1 MTKGRRLSKANT
13 GRPTEAMKL
22 FAVMCNQPERLG
34 AALAP
39 VRPLLRVRHPVSR
52 WGLAYDHGGEVLLVR
67 TPKPADE
74 VDLASPL
81 EDLASDCVLAQA
93 AGDVRTSVPD
103 NTPPFRFRRWMFAQ
117 LGEFDVARV
126 WPRATARI
134 PEFLRRNLR
143 SKEPGDLSFHLFLT
157 ALYEHGPPGALDE
170 PNLAPAV
177 VRKALARSSA
187 DLASDLLAEGA
198 TAELGSCVVANG
210 RIMVALRRKQALRVR
225 RLWLP
230 NDRGERDERFRCVLF
245 LSSDVPEDGFEE
257 LAPGQVAI
265 VRRDLTLE
273 LSTLEA

>member
-1 MTKGRRLSKANT
+1 
-13 GRPTEAMKL
+13 MKL

-39 VRPLLRVRHPVSR
+39 VRPLLRVRGAVTR

-67 TPKPADE
+67 TPKSAVE

-81 EDLASDCVLAQA
+81 EGLASDCVLAQA
-93 AGDVRTSVPD
+93 VGDPRTSVPD

-117 LGEFDVARV
+117 LGDFDVGKIWAR
-126 WPRATARI
+126 ASARI

-143 SKEPGDLSFHLFLT
+143 SKEPGDLAFHLFLT
-157 ALYEHGPPGALDE
+157 ALYEHGPPGALDD
-170 PNLAPAV
+170 PNLPPVA
-177 VRKALARSSA
+177 VRKALARASAALGA
-187 DLASDLLAEGA
+187 DLSAEGVA
-198 TAELGSCVVANG
+198 APLGSSVVANG
-210 RIMVALRRKQALRVR
+210 RIMVAVRGRQALRVR

-245 LSSDVPEDGFEE
+245 LSSETPEDGFEE